1 MYESVTIDT
10 EPRER
15 RVTPWLGSSTAFS
28 PITKMLSMLSSARRE
43 STGSEAE
50 TNFTSEGSHDAGV
63 VDYLDGGLVGGT
75 EDEYQSGEC
84 HHGQEE
90 DGHEYGG
97 DDETF
102 AFHPFEIFTL
112 YDET

>member
-1 MYESVTIDT
+1 MAWVVDGIFTDHQDALDALVGTKRIYGERGGNELHLVVTL
-10 EPRER
+10 E
-15 RVTPWLGSSTAFS
+15 
-28 PITKMLSMLSSARRE
+28 
-43 STGSEAE
+43 
-50 TNFTSEGSHDAGV
+50 EGSHDAGV

-75 EDEYQSGEC
+75 EDEYQSREC